1 MIKIN
6 LIKNKIINYN
16 YINFITFIQYKVTIF
31 HNNKPNFIIISFI
44 ININKKINKTTITNI
59 INNKPIFIIIY
70 FIINNT
76 INKTTNLK
84 RKFIIN
90 KILIFIINKSIE
102 HNLMFNIIFNNITS
116 YNAATFNNYIYILSI
131 SDFIIT
137 KNITTKI
144 IFIINYKTNKNIIF
158 NTNYTFII
166 SYKVALS
173 CTKRLILLLYPFS
186 LQRKTIFLL

>member
-16 YINFITFIQYKVTIF
+16 YINFITFMHYKVTIF
-31 HNNKPNFIIISFI
+31 H
-44 ININKKINKTTITNI
+44 
-59 INNKPIFIIIY
+59 NNKPIFIIIY

-102 HNLMFNIIFNNITS
+102 HNLIFNIIFNNITF
-116 YNAATFNNYIYILSI
+116 YKVATFNNYIYILFI
-131 SDFIIT
+131 NVFIIT

-158 NTNYTFII
+158 NTNSTFII

-173 CTKRLILLLYPFS
+173 YNNTLIIL
-186 LQRKTIFLL
+186 

>member
-16 YINFITFIQYKVTIF
+16 YINFITFIHYKVAIF

-44 ININKKINKTTITNI
+44 ININKKINKTTIINI
-59 INNKPIFIIIY
+59 TNNKHIFIIVY

-84 RKFIIN
+84 RKLIIY

-102 HNLMFNIIFNNITS
+102 HNLIFNIIFNNITF
-116 YNAATFNNYIYILSI
+116 YKVDTFNNNILI
-131 SDFIIT
+131 SPIIIIFT
-137 KNITTKI
+137 ISSNTIKINITFINFTTNLATKL
-144 IFIINYKTNKNIIF
+144 
-158 NTNYTFII
+158 NTNFSNIT

-173 CTKRLILLLYPFS
+173 HNNKHKFNI
-186 LQRKTIFLL
+186 IFKSSNNKIIT